1 MISPIN
7 TLLRVALILIG
18 LMAGPGKSRGDAG
31 AAPPARRPTLE
42 SWFGTTPQIDGVIA
56 SGEWADATE
65 IRGVRDWTPE
75 FSKVTDDSD
84 LALRGWVKHDAEWL
98 YFGFE
103 VIDDVLYGID
113 TDRWLPKE
121 NLKAHELSREGFPWF
136 GDEMEILL
144 NASNTWKGDEDVEGN
159 GTSWQMVCNLTKS
172 RLAGIGKG
180 GLLEGEPRSS
190 EKAWSTYQAWIKEG
204 SQKAAARAKP
214 DGRGYVIEWAVRF
227 NPCVEIAPGTFYSP
241 ALGKKEVG
249 LNLAVGDLDK
259 PEKGAGNF
267 GNFHHEQW
275 WAGAPHTR
283 THKNNFGT
291 LRLMGSDKK
300 PDF

>member
-1 MISPIN
+1 
-7 TLLRVALILIG
+7 
-18 LMAGPGKSRGDAG
+18 
-31 AAPPARRPTLE
+31 
-42 SWFGTTPQIDGVIA
+42 
-56 SGEWADATE
+56 
-65 IRGVRDWTPE
+65 
-75 FSKVTDDSD
+75 
-84 LALRGWVKHDAEWL
+84 
-98 YFGFE
+98 
-103 VIDDVLYGID
+103 
-113 TDRWLPKE
+113 
-121 NLKAHELSREGFPWF
+121 
-136 GDEMEILL
+136 MEILL

-159 GTSWQMVCNLTKS
+159 GASWQMVCNLTKS

-214 DGRGYVIEWAVRF
+214 GGRGYVIEWAVRF

-259 PEKGAGNF
+259 REKGAGNF